1 MSSKYIKKYSIPQGF
16 QSLLSEFTKEI
27 LRNQPK
33 DIVDFAV
40 EYFKCLQQGLIL
52 DYPDRGQNIPC
63 DFKPAVPKIPPQL
76 KHQNIYEET
85 KEPIKKEKKKEEI
98 KVEEKKEEKKEETKE
113 EIKVGEKKEEIKVE
127 EKKEEEIKVEEKK
140 EEEKE
145 EKKEEIQVEEKKEE
159 EKEEK
164 EEKKEEI
171 KIEEKKEEEKEEKNI
186 QEEKEKMTQTV
197 SSYKSKNNLYINC
210 IDFGEKSEVLS
221 KLKENPEYQSEIE
234 EYTKTLFEP
243 NQSINDLVSLIQKTI
258 ISYYEKKGTE
268 KESEYDQL
276 KQEVDI
282 KINEI
287 KDKIPL
293 LGLNFDTMDMKDAV
307 NEFKQYDY
315 YERVLKVYTYKLGH
329 LNEEN
334 NELLDEICFF
344 IFANNLKALTTDEK
358 NIVKLLEDRPYIER
372 YFLNNFRLLLPEVY
386 SFILGIK
393 HYDEPEMIN
402 LFSSFSF
409 RKRELC
415 HKYFIFYNI
424 KKMGRSEKKKAESL
438 EKYLFISS
446 PVQLIEKMEQ
456 ANEENKMEVFDS
468 VTDKLQQNFSLI
480 WQFISRV
487 INIPIELI
495 NSSVDIFMGFN
506 TISRNLIL
514 DYLKLNEDYK
524 DIYNIL
530 SEVKIDAAESNFSS
544 QMDTIYFEMKY
555 IPELNFKNSCIYRNK
570 LFTIPDS
577 IKDFISKFEK
587 DEWKSQEEN
596 LLKEYET
603 KNSLN
608 IKGIYTYLL
617 IKNMSDNNL
626 NDFLKK
632 LKLIKEKVESELQ
645 VKISEGLK
653 ESFTLDSDEFLFFK
667 KEYEKWKNNLEE
679 HILDYFKKENDEQK
693 KEYFMSLKDDPDKIL
708 LFNVIKIDNN
718 LTENEDFANILEDYK
733 QNVPGK
739 NN

>member
-1 MSSKYIKKYSIPQGF
+1 MSSKYIKKYSIPPGF

-40 EYFKCLQQGLIL
+40 EYFRCLQQGLIL

-63 DFKPAVPKIPPQL
+63 DFKPSIPKIPPQL
-76 KHQNIYEET
+76 KNKNIYEES
-85 KEPIKKEKKKEEI
+85 KEEIKKEEPKKEI
-98 KVEEKKEEKKEETKE
+98 KVEEKKEE
-113 EIKVGEKKEEIKVE
+113 I
-127 EKKEEEIKVEEKK
+127 
-140 EEEKE
+140 KE
-145 EKKEEIQVEEKKEE
+145 EKKEEI
-159 EKEEK
+159 KEEK
-164 EEKKEEI
+164 NEEI
-171 KIEEKKEEEKEEKNI
+171 KIEEKKEEIKEEKKEEI
-186 QEEKEKMTQTV
+186 KEEIKEEEKQEEKKEEKELIKEKLQKAEEANEINIQVEKLTQTA
-197 SSYKSKNNLYINC
+197 SSYKSKNNLYLNC
-210 IDFGEKSEVLS
+210 IDFGEKSEILS
-221 KLKENPEYQSEIE
+221 KLKENPDYASEID
-234 EYTKTLFEP
+234 EYNKTLYEP
-243 NQSINDLVSLIQKTI
+243 NQSINDLVALIQKTI
-258 ISYYEKKGTE
+258 TSYYETKGTE

-276 KQEVDI
+276 KQEVDT
-282 KINEI
+282 KINEL
-287 KDKIPL
+287 KNKSPL
-293 LGLNFDTMDMKDAV
+293 IELNFDSMDMKEAV
-307 NEFKQYDY
+307 NEFKKYEY
-315 YERVLKVYTYKLGH
+315 YQRVLKVYIYKLNH

-344 IFANNLKALTTDEK
+344 IFANNLKALTTDE
-358 NIVKLLEDRPYIER
+358 NTAKLLEEKPYIER
-372 YFLNNFRLLLPEVY
+372 YFLHNFKLLLPEVY
-386 SFILGIK
+386 AFILGIK
-393 HYDEPEMIN
+393 HYDEPETIN

-415 HKYFIFYNI
+415 HKYYIFYNI
-424 KKMGRSEKKKAESL
+424 KKMGRFEKKKAEAL

-446 PVQLIEKMEQ
+446 PTQLLEKMES
-456 ANEENKMEVFDS
+456 ANEENKLEVFDS
-468 VTDKLQQNFSLI
+468 VTEKLQQNFSLI

-495 NSSVDIFMGFN
+495 NSSFDIFMGFN

-514 DYLKLNEDYK
+514 NYLKLNEDYK

-530 SEVKIDAAESNFSS
+530 SEVKIDNTESNFSS
-544 QMDTIYFEMKY
+544 QMDTIYFQMKY
-555 IPELNFKNSCIYRNK
+555 IPELNFKNVCIYRNK
-570 LFTIPDS
+570 LFTIPES
-577 IKDFISKFEK
+577 IKDFIGKFEN

-617 IKNMSDNNL
+617 IKNMDNNDL

-645 VKISEGLK
+645 LTISEGLK
-653 ESFTLDSDEFLFFK
+653 ESFTLDSDEFIFFK
-667 KEYEKWKNNLEE
+667 NEYEKWKNNLDE

-708 LFNVIKIDNN
+708 LYNVIKIDNN

-733 QNVPGK
+733 QYVPGK

>member
-1 MSSKYIKKYSIPQGF
+1 
-16 QSLLSEFTKEI
+16 
-27 LRNQPK
+27 
-33 DIVDFAV
+33 
-40 EYFKCLQQGLIL
+40 
-52 DYPDRGQNIPC
+52 
-63 DFKPAVPKIPPQL
+63 
-76 KHQNIYEET
+76 
-85 KEPIKKEKKKEEI
+85 
-98 KVEEKKEEKKEETKE
+98 
-113 EIKVGEKKEEIKVE
+113 
-127 EKKEEEIKVEEKK
+127 
-140 EEEKE
+140 
-145 EKKEEIQVEEKKEE
+145 
-159 EKEEK
+159 
-164 EEKKEEI
+164 
-171 KIEEKKEEEKEEKNI
+171 
-186 QEEKEKMTQTV
+186 MTQTV
-197 SSYKSKNNLYINC
+197 SSYKSKNNLYLNC

-268 KESEYDQL
+268 KESEYAQL
-276 KQEVDI
+276 KQEVDT

-293 LGLNFDTMDMKDAV
+293 LGLNFDSMDVKEAV

-344 IFANNLKALTTDEK
+344 IFANSLKTLTTDEK

-577 IKDFISKFEK
+577 IKDFISKFEN

-645 VKISEGLK
+645 VTISEGLK

-667 KEYEKWKNNLEE
+667 KEYEKWKNNLDE

>member
-1 MSSKYIKKYSIPQGF
+1 MSSKYIKKYSIPPGF

-40 EYFKCLQQGLIL
+40 EYFRCLQQGLIL

-63 DFKPAVPKIPPQL
+63 DFKPSIPKIPPQL
-76 KHQNIYEET
+76 KNKNIYEES
-85 KEPIKKEKKKEEI
+85 KEEI
-98 KVEEKKEEKKEETKE
+98 KKEEPKK
-113 EIKVGEKKEEIKVE
+113 EIKVEEKKEEIKVE
-127 EKKEEEIKVEEKK
+127 EKKEEIKVEEKK
-140 EEEKE
+140 EE
-145 EKKEEIQVEEKKEE
+145 I
-159 EKEEK
+159 K

-171 KIEEKKEEEKEEKNI
+171 KEEEKQEEKKEEKELIKEKLQKAEEANEINI
-186 QEEKEKMTQTV
+186 QVEKLTQTA
-197 SSYKSKNNLYINC
+197 SSYKSKNNLYLNC
-210 IDFGEKSEVLS
+210 IDFGEKSEILS
-221 KLKENPEYQSEIE
+221 KLKENPDYASEID
-234 EYTKTLFEP
+234 EYNKTLYEP
-243 NQSINDLVSLIQKTI
+243 NQSINDLVALIQKTI
-258 ISYYEKKGTE
+258 TSYYETKGTE

-276 KQEVDI
+276 KQEVDT
-282 KINEI
+282 KINEL
-287 KDKIPL
+287 KNKSPL
-293 LGLNFDTMDMKDAV
+293 IELNFDSMDMKEAV
-307 NEFKQYDY
+307 NEFKKYEY
-315 YERVLKVYTYKLGH
+315 YQRVLKVYIYKLNH

-344 IFANNLKALTTDEK
+344 IFANNLKALTTDE
-358 NIVKLLEDRPYIER
+358 NTAKLLEEKPYIER
-372 YFLNNFRLLLPEVY
+372 YFLHNFKLLLPEVY
-386 SFILGIK
+386 AFILGIK
-393 HYDEPEMIN
+393 HYDEPETIH

-415 HKYFIFYNI
+415 HKYYIFYNI
-424 KKMGRSEKKKAESL
+424 KKMGRFEKKKAESL

-446 PVQLIEKMEQ
+446 PTQLLEKMES
-456 ANEENKMEVFDS
+456 ANEENKLEVFDS
-468 VTDKLQQNFSLI
+468 VTEKLQQNFSLI

-495 NSSVDIFMGFN
+495 NSSFDIFMGFN

-514 DYLKLNEDYK
+514 NYLKLNEDYK

-530 SEVKIDAAESNFSS
+530 SEVKIDNTESNFSS
-544 QMDTIYFEMKY
+544 QMDTIYFQMKY
-555 IPELNFKNSCIYRNK
+555 IPELNFKNVCIYRNK
-570 LFTIPDS
+570 LFTIPES
-577 IKDFISKFEK
+577 IKDFISKFEN
-587 DEWKSQEEN
+587 DELKSQEEN

-617 IKNMSDNNL
+617 IKNMDNNDL

-645 VKISEGLK
+645 LTISEGLK
-653 ESFTLDSDEFLFFK
+653 ESFTLDSDEFIFFK
-667 KEYEKWKNNLEE
+667 NEYEKWKNNLDE

-708 LFNVIKIDNN
+708 LYNVIKIDNN

>member
-1 MSSKYIKKYSIPQGF
+1 MSSKYIKKYSIPPGF

-40 EYFKCLQQGLIL
+40 EYFRCLQQGLIL

-63 DFKPAVPKIPPQL
+63 DFKPSIPKIPPQL
-76 KHQNIYEET
+76 KNKNIYEES
-85 KEPIKKEKKKEEI
+85 KEEI
-98 KVEEKKEEKKEETKE
+98 KKEEPKK
-113 EIKVGEKKEEIKVE
+113 EIKVEEKKEEIKVE
-127 EKKEEEIKVEEKK
+127 EKKEEIKVEEKK
-140 EEEKE
+140 EE
-145 EKKEEIQVEEKKEE
+145 I
-159 EKEEK
+159 K

-171 KIEEKKEEEKEEKNI
+171 KEEEKQEEKKEEKELIKEKLQKAEEANEINI
-186 QEEKEKMTQTV
+186 QVEKLTQTA
-197 SSYKSKNNLYINC
+197 SSYKSKNNLYLNC
-210 IDFGEKSEVLS
+210 IDFGEKSEILS
-221 KLKENPEYQSEIE
+221 KLKENSDYASEID
-234 EYTKTLFEP
+234 EYNKTLYEP
-243 NQSINDLVSLIQKTI
+243 NQSINDLVALIQKTI
-258 ISYYEKKGTE
+258 TSYYETKGTE

-276 KQEVDI
+276 KQEVDT
-282 KINEI
+282 KINEL
-287 KDKIPL
+287 KNKSPL
-293 LGLNFDTMDMKDAV
+293 IELNFDSMDMKEAV
-307 NEFKQYDY
+307 NEFKKYEY
-315 YERVLKVYTYKLGH
+315 YQRVLKVYIYKLNH

-344 IFANNLKALTTDEK
+344 IFANNLKALTTDE
-358 NIVKLLEDRPYIER
+358 NTAKLLEEKPYIER
-372 YFLNNFRLLLPEVY
+372 YFLHNFKLLLPEVY
-386 SFILGIK
+386 AFILGIK
-393 HYDEPEMIN
+393 HYDEPETIN

-415 HKYFIFYNI
+415 HKYYIFYNI
-424 KKMGRSEKKKAESL
+424 KKMGRFEKKKAEAL

-446 PVQLIEKMEQ
+446 PTQLLEKMES
-456 ANEENKMEVFDS
+456 ANEENKLEVFDS
-468 VTDKLQQNFSLI
+468 VTEKLQQNFSLI

-495 NSSVDIFMGFN
+495 NSSFDIFMGFN

-514 DYLKLNEDYK
+514 NYLKLNEDYK

-530 SEVKIDAAESNFSS
+530 SEVKIDNTESNFSS
-544 QMDTIYFEMKY
+544 QMDTIYFQMKY
-555 IPELNFKNSCIYRNK
+555 IPELNFKNVCIYRNK
-570 LFTIPDS
+570 LFTIPES
-577 IKDFISKFEK
+577 IKDFIGKFEN

-617 IKNMSDNNL
+617 IKNMDNNDL

-645 VKISEGLK
+645 LTISEGLK
-653 ESFTLDSDEFLFFK
+653 ESFTLDSDEFIFFK
-667 KEYEKWKNNLEE
+667 NEYEKWKNNLDE

-708 LFNVIKIDNN
+708 LYNVIKIDNN

-733 QNVPGK
+733 QYVPGK

>member
-1 MSSKYIKKYSIPQGF
+1 MSSKYIKKYSIPPGF

-40 EYFKCLQQGLIL
+40 EYFRCLQQGLIL

-63 DFKPAVPKIPPQL
+63 DFKPSIPKIPPQL
-76 KHQNIYEET
+76 KNKNIYEE
-85 KEPIKKEKKKEEI
+85 PKKEI
-98 KVEEKKEEKKEETKE
+98 K
-113 EIKVGEKKEEIKVE
+113 I
-127 EKKEEEIKVEEKK
+127 
-140 EEEKE
+140 
-145 EKKEEIQVEEKKEE
+145 
-159 EKEEK
+159 

-171 KIEEKKEEEKEEKNI
+171 KIEEKKEEIKEEKKEEI
-186 QEEKEKMTQTV
+186 KAEEKKEEIKEEKKEEIKVEEKQEEKKEEKELIKEKLQKAEEANEINIQVEKLTQTA
-197 SSYKSKNNLYINC
+197 SSYKSKNNLYLNC
-210 IDFGEKSEVLS
+210 IDFGEKSEILS
-221 KLKENPEYQSEIE
+221 KLKENPDYASEID
-234 EYTKTLFEP
+234 EYNKTLYEP
-243 NQSINDLVSLIQKTI
+243 NQSINDLVALIQKTI
-258 ISYYEKKGTE
+258 TSYYETKGTE

-276 KQEVDI
+276 KQEVDT
-282 KINEI
+282 KINEL
-287 KDKIPL
+287 KNKSPL
-293 LGLNFDTMDMKDAV
+293 IELNFDSMDMKEAV
-307 NEFKQYDY
+307 NEFKKYEY
-315 YERVLKVYTYKLGH
+315 YQRVLKVYIYKLNH

-344 IFANNLKALTTDEK
+344 IFANNLKALTTDE
-358 NIVKLLEDRPYIER
+358 NTAKLLEEKPYIER
-372 YFLNNFRLLLPEVY
+372 YFLHNFKLLLPEVY
-386 SFILGIK
+386 AFILGIK
-393 HYDEPEMIN
+393 HYDEPETIN

-415 HKYFIFYNI
+415 HKYYIFYNI
-424 KKMGRSEKKKAESL
+424 KKMGRFEKKKAESL

-446 PVQLIEKMEQ
+446 PTQLLEKMES
-456 ANEENKMEVFDS
+456 ANEENKLEVFDS
-468 VTDKLQQNFSLI
+468 VTEKLQQNFSLI

-495 NSSVDIFMGFN
+495 NSSFDIFMGFN

-514 DYLKLNEDYK
+514 NYLKLNEDYK

-530 SEVKIDAAESNFSS
+530 SEVKIDNTESNFSS
-544 QMDTIYFEMKY
+544 QMDTIYFQMKY
-555 IPELNFKNSCIYRNK
+555 IPELNFKNVCIYRNK
-570 LFTIPDS
+570 LFTIPES
-577 IKDFISKFEK
+577 IKDFIAKFEN
-587 DEWKSQEEN
+587 DDWKSQEEN
-596 LLKEYET
+596 LLKEYEA

-608 IKGIYTYLL
+608 IKSIYTYLL
-617 IKNMSDNNL
+617 IKNMDNNDL

-645 VKISEGLK
+645 LTISEGLK
-653 ESFTLDSDEFLFFK
+653 ESFTLDSDEFIFFK
-667 KEYEKWKNNLEE
+667 NEYEKWKNNLDE

-708 LFNVIKIDNN
+708 LYNVIKIDNN

-733 QNVPGK
+733 QYVPGK